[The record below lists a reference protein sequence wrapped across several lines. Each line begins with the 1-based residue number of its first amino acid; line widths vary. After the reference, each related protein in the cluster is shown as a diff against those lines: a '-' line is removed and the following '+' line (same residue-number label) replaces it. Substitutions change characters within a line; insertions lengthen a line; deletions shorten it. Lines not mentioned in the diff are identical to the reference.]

1 MSDLDLTLMPLLFL
15 GVPVAL
21 GWGYALRQTIRASQ
35 RAGRDG
41 TSSRWR
47 RVGASLMLGL
57 LLLAGFL
64 IVSLGPLWFRYFV
77 QDSVIRRTE
86 ARVLEGAE
94 IVYVAT
100 IVIAT
105 LALIPLLVL
114 QIRRLT
120 PVRVRFWTAR
130 SLVLAISVVL
140 SAGVAEGVAVACLWA
155 MSIPMPWLPV
165 RFEDGPND
173 TVTDILVVGESSAQG
188 VPYEKWL
195 SVADI
200 VAWKLGT
207 AFPRMDFRIV
217 NQATPGLSLQ
227 AMHTKLAG
235 IERRPELVILYAGH
249 NEFSSRFDW
258 AHGALHYTDEI
269 PPPTV
274 TLQSL
279 ARRVSPLI
287 RLIGETT
294 QRLRV
299 SIAPTRTVTR
309 QLVDVPVYTAEQ
321 YADRLTE
328 FGTRLG
334 AIVTYLEWIG
344 ARVVLVIPPGNDA
357 GFEPNRSFLAP
368 ETSQAERDAFAG
380 EFTAA
385 RALQTT
391 NRAEAEMRYRRLLEH
406 QPRFAETH
414 FQLARMMEQDGRW
427 DEAFHHYV
435 AARDL
440 DGLPMRLPSDFQQ
453 WYRVVAAQHPR
464 AILVDGPAEIH
475 ASAHHGLLDD
485 VFFADGLHPSLNG
498 YTVLAQAILTR
509 LYDHHVFGWS
519 ADAPPP
525 VVTPRECA
533 THFEMNPV
541 KWQDI
546 CGYST
551 WFYNRTAFVRH
562 DPTERLAKAAWYDKG
577 ARDLKAGKTVDAV
590 GIPGVGPREQSV
602 DGAEAMSI
610 LPVRSQR

>member
-1 MSDLDLTLMPLLFL
+1 MNNLDLTLMPVIFL
-15 GVPVAL
+15 GGPVAF
-21 GWGYALRQTIRASQ
+21 GWGYAVRQTIRARQ

-41 TSSRWR
+41 ASSRWR
-47 RVGASLMLGL
+47 RVGASFMLGL

-64 IVSLGPLWFRYFV
+64 MLSIGPPWFRATV
-77 QDSVIRRTE
+77 RESAIRRTE
-86 ARVLEGAE
+86 AWVLDGAE
-94 IVYVAT
+94 IVYGTA
-100 IVIAT
+100 IVIT
-105 LALIPLLVL
+105 TFALIPLLILRVS
-114 QIRRLT
+114 RRKT
-120 PVRVRFWTAR
+120 VRARFWTTR
-130 SLVLAISVVL
+130 GLVLAISVL
-140 SAGVAEGVAVACLWA
+140 GSAGVAEGVAVACLWA

-165 RFEDGPND
+165 RFDDGPED
-173 TVTDILVVGESSAQG
+173 TVTDILVIGESSAQG

-269 PPPTV
+269 PPATV

-279 ARRVSPLI
+279 GRRVSPLI
-287 RLIGETT
+287 RLMGETA

-299 SIAPTRTVTR
+299 SIPPSRIVTR
-309 QLVDVPVYTAEQ
+309 RLVDVPVYTAEQ
-321 YADRLTE
+321 YAERLTE

-357 GFEPNRSFLAP
+357 GFEPNRSFLP
-368 ETSQAERDAFAG
+368 TETSRADREAFAT
-380 EFTAA
+380 EFAAA
-385 RALQTT
+385 RAVQTT
-391 NRAEAEMRYRRLLEH
+391 NRAEAEMRFRRLLER

-414 FQLARMMEQDGRW
+414 FQLARLMEQAGRW
-427 DEAFHHYV
+427 DEAFRHYV

-453 WYRVVAAQHPR
+453 WYRVVASQHPR

-475 ASAHHGLLDD
+475 ASADHGLLDD

-498 YTVLAQAILTR
+498 YNVLAQAILTR
-509 LYDHHVFGWS
+509 LYNHHVFGWS
-519 ADAPPP
+519 AEAPPP
-525 VVTPRECA
+525 VVTPLECA
-533 THFEMNPV
+533 TRFEMNPA

-546 CGYST
+546 CAYST

-562 DPTERLAKAAWYDKG
+562 DPTERLSKAAWYDNG
-577 ARDLKAGKTVDAV
+577 ARELKAGKPVDSV
-590 GIPGVGPREQSV
+590 RIPGVGPR
-602 DGAEAMSI
+602 AEPI
-610 LPVRSQR
+610 VRGSR

>member
-1 MSDLDLTLMPLLFL
+1 M
-15 GVPVAL
+15 
-21 GWGYALRQTIRASQ
+21 
-35 RAGRDG
+35 
-41 TSSRWR
+41 
-47 RVGASLMLGL
+47 
-57 LLLAGFL
+57 
-64 IVSLGPLWFRYFV
+64 
-77 QDSVIRRTE
+77 
-86 ARVLEGAE
+86 LEGAE
-94 IVYVAT
+94 IVYGTT

-114 QIRRLT
+114 QIRRPT
-120 PVRVRFWTAR
+120 PVRVRFWTTR
-130 SLVLAISVVL
+130 CLVLAISVVL

-155 MSIPMPWLPV
+155 TSIPMPWLPV
-165 RFEDGPND
+165 RFEDGPD
-173 TVTDILVVGESSAQG
+173 DAVTDILVVGESSAQG

-207 AFPRMDFRIV
+207 AFPRMEFRIV

-258 AHGALHYTDEI
+258 AHGALYYIDEM
-269 PPPTV
+269 PPATE

-287 RLIGETT
+287 RLMGETA

-309 QLVDVPVYTAEQ
+309 QLVDVPVYTAKQ
-321 YADRLTE
+321 YAERLTE

-368 ETSQAERDAFAG
+368 ETSRAEREAFAA
-380 EFTAA
+380 EFVAA
-385 RALQTT
+385 RAVQTT
-391 NRAEAEMRYRRLLEH
+391 NPAQAETRYRRLLER

-414 FQLARMMEQDGRW
+414 FQLARLMEQAGAGMRHSVITW
-427 DEAFHHYV
+427 RHATSTACRCGCHLISSNGIGSWRHSIL
-435 AARDL
+435 ARFWSMARRRF
-440 DGLPMRLPSDFQQ
+440 MR
-453 WYRVVAAQHPR
+453 R
-464 AILVDGPAEIH
+464 AD
-475 ASAHHGLLDD
+475 HGLIDD

-509 LYDHHVFGWS
+509 LYEHHVFGWS
-519 ADAPPP
+519 TEAPPP

-533 THFEMNPV
+533 TRFEMNPV
-541 KWQDI
+541 KWQEI

-562 DPTERLAKAAWYDKG
+562 DPTERLSKAARYDKG
-577 ARDLKAGKTVDAV
+577 ARELKAGATSMRSGSRAS
-590 GIPGVGPREQSV
+590 GREQSPWGRV
-602 DGAEAMSI
+602 AIAYDDSTR
-610 LPVRSQR
+610 V

>member
-1 MSDLDLTLMPLLFL
+1 MSDLDLTLLPLFFL

-35 RAGRDG
+35 RAVRDG
-41 TSSRWR
+41 TSSRWQ
-47 RVGASLMLGL
+47 RVGASFMLGL
-57 LLLAGFL
+57 LLIAGFL

-94 IVYVAT
+94 IVYGAT

-114 QIRRLT
+114 QIRRPT

-130 SLVLAISVVL
+130 CLVLTISVVL
-140 SAGVAEGVAVACLWA
+140 SAGAAEGVAVACLWA
-155 MSIPMPWLPV
+155 TSIPMPWLPV

-207 AFPRMDFRIV
+207 AFPRMEFRIV

-258 AHGALHYTDEI
+258 AHGALHYIDEI
-269 PPPTV
+269 SPASV

-299 SIAPTRTVTR
+299 SIPPTRTVTR

-321 YADRLTE
+321 YAERLTE

-368 ETSQAERDAFAG
+368 ETSRAERDAFAA

-391 NRAEAEMRYRRLLEH
+391 NRAEAELRYRRLLER

-414 FQLARMMEQDGRW
+414 FQLARLMEQTGRW
-427 DEAFHHYV
+427 DEAFQHYV
-435 AARDL
+435 AARDC

-464 AILVDGPAEIH
+464 AILVDGLAAIH
-475 ASAHHGLLDD
+475 ASADHGLLDD

-519 ADAPPP
+519 AQAPPP
-525 VVTPRECA
+525 V
-533 THFEMNPV
+533 F
-541 KWQDI
+541 D
-546 CGYST
+546 
-551 WFYNRTAFVRH
+551 
-562 DPTERLAKAAWYDKG
+562 AARMCH
-577 ARDLKAGKTVDAV
+577 AL
-590 GIPGVGPREQSV
+590 
-602 DGAEAMSI
+602 
-610 LPVRSQR
+610 